1 MSLYDLARDGD
12 AEGLREMLLES
23 DSPAVRKRA
32 CELLG
37 EIADTDDADTV
48 ESLVSVAVTDDVEAV
63 RAAAVDGLDQIGT
76 EAVEQLLSEITGQKI
91 EEGAD
96 WAVAKRFAK
105 ALNSDI
111 PELRMAAASALGKLG
126 DESAVSSLTNALS
139 DNNSKVRVRVCLALG
154 MIGHASAV
162 PALIDRLSDPSG
174 RVREEAAVA
183 LSTIGTDQALAA
195 LTDMM
200 DSNNDSIRRV
210 AANALGEAGTAD
222 VVEPLANALT
232 DPNTAVRSAAV
243 YSILELLSNVP
254 TQKSHQIRD
263 RIVAELQD
271 ADEATVQP
279 IVEILEESSQKRQRR
294 NAAWFLGRIVEDPD
308 RKTIE
313 VLVEALESDDMQT
326 SQFAATS
333 LAEIGGEKV
342 ETELIDLVKSDAA
355 ADARAQ
361 GVFVLGKIGGE
372 RSSDVVSNL
381 TDDDSKQVRKR
392 AFSAVSKLK
401 GRQ

>member
-12 AEGLREMLLES
+12 TEGLQEMLLES

-37 EIADTDDADTV
+37 EIADEEDAETV
-48 ESLVSVAVTDDVEAV
+48 ETLVSAAVTDEEEAV
-63 RAAAVDGLDQIGT
+63 RASAVDGLDQIGT
-76 EAVEQLLSEITGQKI
+76 EAVEKLLAEITGQKI

-105 ALNSDI
+105 ALRSDI

-139 DNNSKVRVRVCLALG
+139 DTNSKVRVRICMALA

-162 PALIDRLSDPSG
+162 PALINRLSDPNA

-183 LSTIGTDQALAA
+183 LSTIGTDQALAS
-195 LTDMM
+195 LTEMM
-200 DSNNDSIRRV
+200 DSENDSIRQV

-222 VVEPLANALT
+222 VVEPLADALT

-254 TQKSHQIRD
+254 TQKSHSIRD

-279 IVEILEESSQKRQRR
+279 IVEILQESSQKRQRR
-294 NAAWFLGRIVEDPD
+294 NAAWFLGRIVDDPD
-308 RKTIE
+308 RKTVE
-313 VLVEALESDDMQT
+313 ALVEALESDDMQT

-333 LAEIGGEKV
+333 LAEIGGEAV
-342 ETELIDLVKSDAA
+342 ETELITMVKGDAPD
-355 ADARAQ
+355 DARAQ
-361 GVFVLGKIGGE
+361 AVFVLGKVGGE
-372 RSSDVVSNL
+372 RSQDVVSNL